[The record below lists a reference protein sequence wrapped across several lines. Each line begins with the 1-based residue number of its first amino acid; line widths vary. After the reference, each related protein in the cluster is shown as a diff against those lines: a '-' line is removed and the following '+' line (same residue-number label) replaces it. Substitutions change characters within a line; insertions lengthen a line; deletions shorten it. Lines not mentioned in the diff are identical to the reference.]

1 MTKYTLLYFT
11 SSYFLPDKIV
21 RDGNRGE
28 AEADGNH
35 FVRDQLLPTLRTH
48 QADDQSGKKIHR
60 LEEELRTCFSCSFNT
75 GGDVDRILISGN
87 VGFHVRNVFLEIR
100 LGSHFKHLVG
110 LADFNYS
117 CYWWKNSKQFQKL
130 SRNISTAGLRLL
142 IFWL

>member
-48 QADDQSGKKIHR
+48 QADDQSGEKIHR

-87 VGFHVRNVFLEIR
+87 VGFHVRNVLKSDWARI
-100 LGSHFKHLVG
+100 L
-110 LADFNYS
+110 
-117 CYWWKNSKQFQKL
+117 
-130 SRNISTAGLRLL
+130 NICEVL
-142 IFWL
+142 